1 MAELPDFSWL
11 QQIVLDGDGRRLD
24 GTAPACQA
32 ADPEGA
38 GWVVLTAM
46 NVQPRLALA
55 AHLLAHARARPD
67 VGVFYVDELVRDE
80 QGAHTVLKPEFD
92 LTWML
97 TANYIGLPVCVRSDI
112 LARFGGARDGDGIFR
127 AHALLLQAASAG
139 IAIARIPEV
148 LAERT
153 GPLTYDRSLHLQ
165 AVARW
170 LGPER
175 PLYEVDDGR
184 LPATLELRRSLAN
197 EAAPPLTICITHDE
211 EPGSTSAAVGAL
223 VHRLQGYGYPAPI
236 HLIVEMDAPHGPPP
250 VANGIEIT
258 VLAPDIDRTQ
268 ARNAMWRASRHDLV
282 IFLDRR
288 IDLPHQPSW
297 LEPVLAHAL
306 QEDVGGCSPI
316 LLGRDGATRH
326 AGMAGDRLGLL
337 RRPGREETATSRER
351 SMLCGQA
358 LATRRAL
365 LDEVQG
371 FDERLGPGLATADL
385 CLRLRMLGLRLVCA
399 AAEPLIA
406 DIPVPPVCGPQD
418 SAGAWARFMER
429 WHPFL
434 TNDPCWHPDKP

>member
-11 QQIVLDGDGRRLD
+11 RQIVLDGDVRCLD
-24 GTAPACQA
+24 VIAPACQV
-32 ADPEGA
+32 ADSEGA
-38 GWVVLTAM
+38 GWVVLTARD
-46 NVQPRLALA
+46 VQLRTALA

-67 VGVFYVDELVRDE
+67 VGMFYVDELVHDV

-92 LTWML
+92 LTWL
-97 TANYIGLPVCVRSDI
+97 LAANYIGLPLCVRADV
-112 LARFGGARDGDGIFR
+112 LARFGGACDGDGTFR

-148 LAERT
+148 LADHT
-153 GPLTYDRSLHLQ
+153 GPLPYDRSLHLQ

-175 PLYEVDDGR
+175 PLYGIVDGH
-184 LPATLELRRSLAN
+184 LPSTLELRRSLTT

-211 EPGSTSAAVGAL
+211 EPGSTYAAVGAL
-223 VHRLQGYGYPAPI
+223 VHRLQGYSYPAPV
-236 HLIVEMDAPHGPPP
+236 HLIVEMHDIAAPLP
-250 VANGIEIT
+250 VAAGIDVT
-258 VLAPDIDRTQ
+258 VLAHDTDRTR

-316 LLGRDGATRH
+316 LLGRDGAIRH

-337 RRPGREETATSRER
+337 RRPGLGETATSREW